1 MYICVETNGP
11 SRKSKMFYKHGDEHS
26 YSKGRALMLAN
37 QETLHSCPKKENND
51 VWTTVYII
59 LFVTATLVIEVDC
72 LIVGI

>member
-37 QETLHSCPKKENND
+37 QETLHSCPKKEIND
-51 VWTTVYII
+51 V
-59 LFVTATLVIEVDC
+59 
-72 LIVGI
+72 